1 MAPDERRDLEV
12 EGVAFPAVED
22 GSRSTSRTGRAVI
35 AAAARAVD
43 PALADRIGHEPRWHR
58 GYVDHVH
65 ALVAAELRAEGD
77 LDRAARAGLDAT
89 YERFEFVRDAA
100 VVRVDD
106 TTSSPAKELATV
118 AVSGSAEPAP
128 LAVPYRGEQLTGG
141 TLRRQLQAWVDAQV
155 VEPGFALAV
164 DEVLDHPDWLDLS
177 DRTFVVLGAGS
188 EMGPLGPL
196 SRWGATLALVDL
208 PRPALW
214 RRVLATVRAGAGR
227 AVLPVRD
234 LPADAADDQA
244 IAAVAGA
251 DLRIDL
257 PEVAAWCA
265 ALDGPLTVGGYAYA
279 DGAAHVLVNLAVD
292 ALQRHLLAVRDDVSL
307 AALLTPTDAY
317 AVPPEVVDASRER
330 FASAGALRRL
340 ARTTTRARA
349 FAPQYPDDVGAPGGR
364 RYGIA
369 DGLVLQQGPNYALAK
384 RLQQWR
390 LRVARMDGIR
400 VSANVA
406 PATRTRSVTS
416 NRLLA
421 AAYAGASWFD
431 VEVFEPET
439 SNALMA
445 ALLVRDLRSSTAAGA
460 PTTTLGHPLEL
471 FAESAAHGGL
481 WRNPFLPRSV
491 LPLAAVLG
499 LPFSRRGRGR

>member
-1 MAPDERRDLEV
+1 VAPDERGTAEV
-12 EGVAFPAVED
+12 AGVAFPEVED
-22 GSRSTSRTGRAVI
+22 GNRSTSRTGRAVV

-43 PALADRIGHEPRWHR
+43 PALADRIEREAAWHVGYAGHLR
-58 GYVDHVH
+58 
-65 ALVAAELRAEGD
+65 ALVAAELRADGD
-77 LDRAARAGLDAT
+77 LDRAARAGLDAV
-89 YERFEFVRDAA
+89 YERFEFVRDGTARRLDEATSTARTELGTLA
-100 VVRVDD
+100 VAG
-106 TTSSPAKELATV
+106 T
-118 AVSGSAEPAP
+118 GEPAP
-128 LAVPYRGEQLTGG
+128 LAVPYRGQRLTGDA
-141 TLRRQLQAWVDAQV
+141 LRRQLDAWVDQHV
-155 VEPGFALAV
+155 VEPSFAGGV
-164 DEVLDHPDWLDLS
+164 HEVLDHPDWLDLT
-177 DRTFVVLGAGS
+177 DRTVVVLGAAA
-188 EMGPLGPL
+188 EMGPLVPL

-214 RRVLATVRAGAGR
+214 ERVLATVREGAGR
-227 AVLPVRD
+227 AVLPLRD
-234 LPADAADDQA
+234 TPVDAADDRA

-251 DLRIDL
+251 DLSADL

-265 ALDGPLTVGGYAYA
+265 ALDGPLTVGGYTYA
-279 DGAAHVLVNLAVD
+279 DGAAHVVANLAVD
-292 ALQRHLLAVRDDVSL
+292 ALQRHLLAARDDVSL

-317 AVPPEVVDASRER
+317 AVPAEVVAASRER
-330 FASAGALRRL
+330 LASAGALRGL
-340 ARTTTRARA
+340 ARTVSSGRA
-349 FAPQYPDDVGAPGGR
+349 FAPQYPDDVTTPNGR

-384 RLQQWR
+384 RLQRWR
-390 LRVARMDGIR
+390 LRVARQDGIR

-406 PATRTRSVTS
+406 PATRTRSVTR

-421 AAYAGASWFD
+421 AAYAGAPRFD
-431 VEVFEPET
+431 VEVFASET

-445 ALLVRDLRSSTAAGA
+445 ALLVRDLRSPAAAGA
-460 PTTTLGHPLEL
+460 PETALDHPLEL